1 MAGRSIKVTTSMK
14 NDAMK
19 LVRLMGAGVI
29 EAPCEAE
36 A

>member
-1 MAGRSIKVTTSMK
+1 MK

-19 LVRLMGAGVI
+19 LVELMGAVVI